1 MTESN
6 AFLYDR
12 IGGADGIVRLVS
24 KFYNLVLSDPEL
36 APFFEHTPVD
46 RLLNMQQEFFS
57 AALDGPIRYTG
68 RSLVEVHHGRGID
81 MKHFA
86 RFVQHLLTTL
96 QEFKLNSHEVD
107 EIIARISTQAN
118 KVTEDAN
125 VDG

>member
-1 MTESN
+1 
-6 AFLYDR
+6 
-12 IGGADGIVRLVS
+12 
-24 KFYNLVLSDPEL
+24 LVLSDPEL
-36 APFFEHTPVD
+36 APFFQHTPVD

-68 RSLVEVHHGRGID
+68 RSLTEAHHGKGITTG
-81 MKHFA
+81 HVS
-86 RFVQHLLTTL
+86 RFVEHLLTTL
-96 QEFKLNSHEVD
+96 KDFQLTSHEID

>member
-6 AFLYDR
+6 ASLYDR

>member
-1 MTESN
+1 MTEPKPS
-6 AFLYDR
+6 LYER
-12 IGGADGIVRLVS
+12 IGGADGIVRAVS
-24 KFYNLVLSDPEL
+24 KFYNLVLADPEL
-36 APFFEHTPVD
+36 APFFQHTPVD

-57 AALDGPIRYTG
+57 SALDGPIRYTG
-68 RSLVEVHHGRGID
+68 RSLVEAHHGRGIE
-81 MKHFA
+81 MGHFS

-96 QEFKLNSHEVD
+96 KDFHLTDHEID

>member
-1 MTESN
+1 MTN
-6 AFLYDR
+6 TNPTLYDR

-36 APFFEHTPVD
+36 APFFQHTPVD

-68 RSLVEVHHGRGID
+68 RSLVEVHHGRGITTQ
-81 MKHFA
+81 HFT

-96 QEFKLNSHEVD
+96 KDFQLSSREID

-118 KVTEDAN
+118 KVTEDTN

>member
-1 MTESN
+1 MTDTKPT
-6 AFLYDR
+6 LYDR

-24 KFYNLVLSDPEL
+24 KFYNLVLADPEL
-36 APFFEHTPVD
+36 APFFQHTPVD

-81 MKHFA
+81 MNHFG
-86 RFVQHLLTTL
+86 RFVRHLLTTL
-96 QEFKLNSHEVD
+96 QEFQLTSHEID